1 MKVNFISETKPLGLN
16 GIGVHSAFTTFAEG
30 LKNNKVKVL
39 FNAVNDK
46 ACDIIHVHS
55 IGVWSFYKT
64 LNIMKPTVVA
74 AYVMHYE
81 AKGSLLGGKTTG
93 KFLEKYL
100 KRLYNACDCVFA
112 PSEFTKRGLKKM
124 KIRKPI
130 ITVSCGVNRD
140 RFKYTNK
147 KRDAF
152 RKKYN
157 IGKNDFVVYCVGQ
170 LIKRKGLLDFIKVA
184 KALPDITFVWTGATP
199 MGLMSADFFNVHLDI
214 LKNAPSNIIFT
225 GFVDDV
231 SYTHSAG
238 DIFFFPT
245 LMENQGIVVLEAA
258 SCGKPVIV
266 RDIPVFEDWLK
277 DGKNCCKG
285 KSVKDFIKII
295 KDLKN
300 NSKKR
305 KRLSKESFSL
315 ASQHDVNKITKQVI
329 KVYQY
334 LIDGD
339 YEKLV
344 KVKSIGY

>member
-1 MKVNFISETKPLGLN
+1 LKVNFISETKPLGLA

-46 ACDIIHVHS
+46 NCDLIHVHS
-55 IGVWSFYKT
+55 IGAWSFYKT

-81 AKGSLLGGKTTG
+81 AKGSLLGGKNTG

-112 PSEFTKRGLKKM
+112 PSEFTKKELKKM
-124 KIRKPI
+124 KIRRPI
-130 ITVSCGVNRD
+130 VTVSCGVNRD
-140 RFKYTNK
+140 RFKYTDK
-147 KRDAF
+147 KRGAF
-152 RKKYN
+152 RKRYK
-157 IGKNDFVVYCVGQ
+157 ISKNDFVVYCVGQ

-184 KALPDITFVWTGATP
+184 KALPDVTFVWTGATP
-199 MGLMSADFFNVHLDI
+199 MGLMSGDFFKVHLDT
-214 LKNAPSNIIFT
+214 LKNVPPNIIFT
-225 GFVDDV
+225 GFVEDV

-238 DIFFFPT
+238 DVFFFPT

-266 RDIPVFEDWLK
+266 RDIPVFEGWLK
-277 DGKNCCKG
+277 HEKNCCKG
-285 KSVKDFIKII
+285 KSVKDFVRII
-295 KDLKN
+295 KDLKDN
-300 NSKKR
+300 DKKR
-305 KRLSKESFSL
+305 KKLVKESLSL
-315 ASQHDVNKITKQVI
+315 AEQHNVNRIAKQVI
-329 KVYQY
+329 KVYQH

-339 YEKLV
+339 YEALM